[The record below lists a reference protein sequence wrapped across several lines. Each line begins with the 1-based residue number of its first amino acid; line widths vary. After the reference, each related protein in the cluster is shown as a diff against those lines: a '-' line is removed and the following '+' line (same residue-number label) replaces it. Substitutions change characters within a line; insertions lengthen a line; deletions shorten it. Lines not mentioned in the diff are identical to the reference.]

1 MPVGVQSSV
10 ELEEAELRVLT
21 DFSELGYLSTAARHI
36 GVGGVHFQLFLAYC
50 QQADLNS
57 HSQRKPSTKDYN
69 HMILAWRVEGI
80 HHINQGITK

>member
-21 DFSELGYLSTAARHI
+21 DFSKLGYLSTAARHI

-57 HSQRKPSTKDYN
+57 HSLPLPQ
-69 HMILAWRVEGI
+69 LAKESPQQKTTGMEG
-80 HHINQGITK
+80 